1 MNIIEKLLATLVVII
16 AVEFDIVVDAV
27 CGRNFT
33 TLPSGDGEI
42 TSTNY
47 PQNYHNNACYYYLLQ
62 VIDIS

>member
-1 MNIIEKLLATLVVII
+1 MNTIEKVLATLVVII

-27 CGRNFT
+27 CGRN
-33 TLPSGDGEI
+33 LSAPIASDGEI

-47 PQNYHNNACYYYLLQ
+47 PQNYHNSACYYYLLQ